1 MARFRKRIR
10 PSGFRVSDLMRLMSM
25 VGMLCVV
32 ALVIF
37 RARDASMWRWVI
49 SDSQPSNG
57 PPAQFMASLPAQ
69 QSSLPA
75 PQEPNAPAKPAEKPK
90 SAPSTSSQPTP
101 LTAQSIEEP
110 AKAEAAPA
118 QAADAD
124 KTSATVQATAET
136 PEQTGEEKPVA
147 AADEQVSTPPSKTQ
161 ASHLNPIEW
170 EQAQYEFQL
179 IQDKTPVENFDM
191 PAYWRILNWVKS
203 QSGSE
208 LAARSDRDAT
218 FTDFVQRPNQ
228 MRGKLVRLK
237 LHMLRSKRYE
247 VGTNPYG
254 FKWLYEVW
262 GYTND
267 SNPYPY
273 VIVFADWPQGMPLG
287 NNLAEE
293 ATVDAYFLKQLKY
306 EAHDSKLRISPLML
320 GRLVWHPNPL
330 RQASEGSTA
339 ANDIWSMMLVGGGL
353 GIAFL
358 GYLVFRIVAGKPNVP
373 VAPALTSTTSTFPEG
388 WGEDGTDSSN
398 DVPAFLRSESQAS
411 ADGFIEESGREQ
423 AG

>member
-10 PSGFRVSDLMRLMSM
+10 SSGFRVSDMMRLMSM

-37 RARDASMWRWVI
+37 RTRDASMWRWVV

-57 PPAQFMASLPAQ
+57 PPEKVVASLPPQ
-69 QSSLPA
+69 PSSLPA
-75 PQEPNAPAKPAEKPK
+75 VQAPKVPAKPVEKTEAAPVAS
-90 SAPSTSSQPTP
+90 SAATP
-101 LTAQSIEEP
+101 LSALTVEEP
-110 AKAEAAPA
+110 ARSEADP
-118 QAADAD
+118 ADAAN
-124 KTSATVQATAET
+124 KPAATAQATAET
-136 PEQTGEEKPVA
+136 AEQAGEEKPVA
-147 AADEQVSTPPSKTQ
+147 AADEQVAAARSKTQ

-179 IQDKTPVENFDM
+179 IQDKSPVESFDM
-191 PAYWRILNWVKS
+191 PAYWRMLNWVKS

-208 LAARSDRDAT
+208 LSARSDRDAT

-247 VGTNPYG
+247 AGTNPYG

-273 VIVFADWPQGMPLG
+273 VIVFADWPEGMPLG

-293 ATVDAYFLKQLKY
+293 ATVDAYFLKQMKY
-306 EAHDSKLRISPLML
+306 EAHDSKIRISPLML

-330 RQASEGSTA
+330 RQSREGASA
-339 ANDIWSMMLVGGGL
+339 ANDLWTMMLVGGGL

-358 GYLVFRIVAGKPNVP
+358 GYLVFRIVAGKPNAP
-373 VAPALTSTTSTFPEG
+373 VTPAFTNTTYPEG
-388 WGEDGTDSSN
+388 WAEDGTDSSS
-398 DVPAFLRSESQAS
+398 DVPAFLRGESQAS